1 LRSQGDLVLR
11 AGTYL
16 NSKDARFLL
25 RGVYVADSGSLH
37 AVAEPEEPLSA
48 ALRPSELHQHTP
60 DYRCE
65 QPHVA
70 SGVCLPAHV
79 ASDPPAPAFQR
90 VGSLLVGRPGCN

>member
-65 QPHVA
+65 TA
-70 SGVCLPAHV
+70 SAACCLCVLPV
-79 ASDPPAPAFQR
+79 
-90 VGSLLVGRPGCN
+90 